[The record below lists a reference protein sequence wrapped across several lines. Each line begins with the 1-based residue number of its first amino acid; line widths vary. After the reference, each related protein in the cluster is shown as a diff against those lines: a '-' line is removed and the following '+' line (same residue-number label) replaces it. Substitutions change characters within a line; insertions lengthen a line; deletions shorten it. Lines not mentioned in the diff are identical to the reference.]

1 MALKQTVISLY
12 TYTYSEWLRKHCS

>member
-1 MALKQTVISLY
+1 MALNQTVISLY